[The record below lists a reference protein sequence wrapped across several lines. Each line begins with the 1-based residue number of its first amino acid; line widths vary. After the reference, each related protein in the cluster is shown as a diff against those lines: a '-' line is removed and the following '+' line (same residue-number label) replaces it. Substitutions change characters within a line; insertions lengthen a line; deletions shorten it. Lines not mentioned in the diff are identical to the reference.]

1 MENNL
6 AWANIDEN
14 FHYTVSAIT
23 LWMLDRS
30 DQTVH
35 CISRRHQAEAE
46 NLQSPE
52 QHISRRGRACQ
63 WADRRICLLT
73 GHIAILWQCTEDTLK
88 GSSTSGSRAKD
99 SIEGITKETC
109 KPRVWICALALT
121 PSIRISISTL
131 SLVVRADMDHRITEL
146 LMSKGTSGGN

>member
-35 CISRRHQAEAE
+35 CISRRRQAEAE

-109 KPRVWICALALT
+109 KTQGGDMCFGIDPQYQDQYQH
-121 PSIRISISTL
+121 
-131 SLVVRADMDHRITEL
+131 SLVVREDMDHRITEL